1 VKQAGGILGGA
12 AACLGGVGVA
22 AGAYAAHG
30 LGADPHAAALLET
43 ASRYQVWHALAA
55 LIALLVQ
62 PPARPAAILFLS
74 GSVLFSWSIAALA
87 FGAPSA
93 VGYLT
98 PVGGVAFIL
107 GWLVL
112 ATVLLTRTET

>member
-1 VKQAGGILGGA
+1 MKRAGGILGGA
-12 AACLGGVGVA
+12 AACLGGIGVA

-55 LIALLVQ
+55 LVALLVQ
-62 PPARPAAILFLS
+62 PPAQAAAILFLS

-87 FGAPSA
+87 FGAPA
-93 VGYLT
+93 AIGYVT
-98 PVGGVAFIL
+98 PVGGVTFIL
-107 GWLVL
+107 GWVVL
-112 ATVLLTRTET
+112 ATILLIRSGT